1 MGLLSDVKR
10 SVPLSSVVS
19 RYTQLSSS
27 GGDKYRGCCPIH
39 GGDNPSGFVVDDN
52 TGLWFCYSGE
62 CGGGSVLDFA
72 VKMGMAT
79 DVYGAAVSLAEDNG
93 IEVPEDSLGVTDES
107 RAQAI
112 GLMCKLANWQLEDAP
127 DVVARYLAERGL
139 LQKTCSLWHLGYIH
153 DEKEVLRELR
163 SKGLTSAAEDVGI
176 IVNSFGRPSIRTSKR
191 LIMPVVHNKTTVGW
205 SARCVDGVAPAHTSK
220 AKYINSPD
228 SSIYHKK
235 RLVYGEQFLTE
246 DISTVVV
253 VEGNIDAIMVTKA
266 FFDAGYDDC
275 AAVAVCGSTLT
286 SEQVDLIMDM
296 CPNVEQIV
304 LAFDNDAGGV
314 KALKGCYWLGRIDDI
329 DVVAP
334 QQTVDSLLR
343 DKKDHADIILPIL
356 DDRDALAD
364 YCSELVDNTVGLR
377 DAIIRAVSLG
387 DVDEAV
393 SWVHSVW
400 GDVDRKE
407 REALISDVAS
417 AVNSSDP
424 QDVVEAIGSYV
435 PTVTLQSKQEY
446 SGFTVPLARELLAL
460 PPHVRDMVVRR
471 LVSDKDFCR
480 ALDLTKSD
488 REFIMSLSDVQI
500 VGSETSD
507 VKVAKFMAEFATGD
521 VRWIVVPT
529 VARWICEHWDV
540 EDYDVVGV
548 QRVSNCSDVY
558 DGAAAWLW
566 LCGVFGM

>member
-1 MGLLSDVKR
+1 MGLFSDVKR

-93 IEVPEDSLGVTDES
+93 IEVPEDSLGVTDDS
-107 RAQAI
+107 RAQAVS
-112 GLMCKLANWQLEDAP
+112 LMCKLANWQLEDAP
-127 DVVARYLAERGL
+127 DVVTRYLAERGL
-139 LQKTCSLWHLGYIH
+139 SRDICSEWNLGYIH
-153 DEKEVLRELR
+153 NEKEVLKELR

-191 LIMPVVHNKTTVGW
+191 LIMPVMHNKLTVGW
-205 SARCVDGVAPAHTSK
+205 SARCVDGVTPAHTAK
-220 AKYINSPD
+220 AKYINSSD

-235 RLVYGEQFLTE
+235 RMVYGEQFLAS

-253 VEGNIDAIMVTKA
+253 VEGNVDAIMVSEA
-266 FFDAGYDDC
+266 FLSTGYDDC
-275 AAVAVCGSTLT
+275 AAAAVCGSTLT
-286 SEQVDLIMDM
+286 SEQVDLIVDM

-314 KALKGCYWLGRIDDI
+314 KALKGCYWLRHVDNI
-329 DVVAP
+329 DVVVP
-334 QQTVDSLLR
+334 RQTVNSLLQ

-356 DDRDALAD
+356 DNQDALAN
-364 YCSELVDNTVGLR
+364 YCSEMVDDAVRLR
-377 DAIIRAVSLG
+377 DAIIKAVSLG
-387 DVDEAV
+387 SIDEAV

-400 GDVDRKE
+400 GDVDRQE
-407 REALISDVAS
+407 REALVSDVAS
-417 AVNSSDP
+417 TMSPSDP

-460 PPHVRDMVVRR
+460 PPHVRNMVVRR